1 MAGHGGK
8 RIGAGRPTDAAI
20 EQKKGAGAAAIARFT
35 ERALKDLDELYDAQK
50 ALALGVWYEGCSR
63 CEKPKKE
70 CHCRERRGEAP
81 LTIKVYKQ
89 LPHQKAGET
98 LLSHTKGRAAVA
110 QQVQQETTIILR
122 LGCDKCGTAIPRP
135 PKKKEKADDGA
146 TISEADGAG
155 AGVAGSGE
163 RDPGSGGGPGEATA
177 AVDGD

>member
-1 MAGHGGK
+1 MAGHGGVRK
-8 RIGAGRPTDAAI
+8 GAGRPTDAAI

-122 LGCDKCGTAIPRP
+122 LGCDRCGTAIPRP
-135 PKKKEKADDGA
+135 PKKKEKADAGETPEAEALA
-146 TISEADGAG
+146 TVD
-155 AGVAGSGE
+155 
-163 RDPGSGGGPGEATA
+163 GGGEGGVSEEGGGGGEEAL
-177 AVDGD
+177 